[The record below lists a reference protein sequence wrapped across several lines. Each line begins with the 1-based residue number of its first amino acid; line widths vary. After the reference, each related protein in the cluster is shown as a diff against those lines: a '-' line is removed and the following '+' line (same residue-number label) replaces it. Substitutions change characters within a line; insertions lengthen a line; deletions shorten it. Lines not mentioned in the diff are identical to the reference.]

1 MNKTDSLIITLI
13 GKVNAGKTSLFFKLL
28 NINERRHKISPIAG
42 WTKEIELLPVYKDTF
57 LADTPGLDDIEAAVS
72 AKTIDFIGS
81 TDIFAHVINAAEGVT
96 DTVKNCSDE
105 LFKTGRPVVTIINK
119 IDSLS
124 DENEIEE
131 LKADIL
137 KKLTHVKNC
146 GRLYF
151 TCARSGEGISLL
163 SEGILDILKDSE
175 KALKLARFLR
185 VNRPEIEKA
194 LYAQALSFV
203 KYASARALAISASPI
218 PFSETLPL
226 TMNQYYMI
234 IKIAGVYG
242 EEMTYKNLRAVM
254 GSLGAVIVGTSLAST
269 FFYGVK
275 SAVAA
280 GITYALGRVM
290 IAWIASGKTIPMDKL
305 KEMFDKYKS
314 EYKKENIDI
323 NAQNDIKYV
332 QYAKEAESYLNDNDI
347 NDKI

>member
-1 MNKTDSLIITLI
+1 LHKTDSLIITLI

-28 NINERRHKISPIAG
+28 NINECRSKISPIAG

-57 LADTPGLDDIEAAVS
+57 LADTPGLDDIETAVS
-72 AKTIDFIGS
+72 DKTIDFIGS

-96 DTVKNCSDE
+96 GTVKNCSAE

-119 IDSLS
+119 IDALS
-124 DENEIEE
+124 GKNELEE
-131 LKADIL
+131 LKADIFE
-137 KKLTHVKNC
+137 KLTHVKNC

-151 TCARSGEGISLL
+151 TCGSSGEGIDLL
-163 SEGILDILKDSE
+163 SEGFLDILKGGE
-175 KALKLARFLR
+175 KILKLARFLR

-194 LYAQALSFV
+194 LYAQSLSFV
-203 KYASARALAISASPI
+203 KYAAARAFAISASPV
-218 PFSETLPL
+218 PFSETVPL
-226 TMNQYYMI
+226 MMNQYYMI

-242 EEMTYKNLRAVM
+242 EEMTYKNIRAVL
-254 GSLGAVIVGTSLAST
+254 GSLGAAIVGTSLAST

-280 GITYALGRVM
+280 GVTYALGRVM
-290 IAWIASGKTIPMDKL
+290 ITWIASGKTIPIDKL

-323 NAQNDIKYV
+323 KAQNGIKYI
-332 QYAKEAESYLNDNDI
+332 QYSKEAELYSNDNQKNI
-347 NDKI
+347 